1 MDRKGLP
8 KTFLKNGTLKNN
20 IKNLLPR
27 GYTMHAFSLC
37 KPSAV
42 YHAGLGMEEVSAGP
56 RKQCQVGV
64 LRAAQKGE
72 DEFVPPRLL

>member
-1 MDRKGLP
+1 
-8 KTFLKNGTLKNN
+8 
-20 IKNLLPR
+20 
-27 GYTMHAFSLC
+27 MHAFSLC